1 MLRFIHPNKVSIIQ
15 LGIGFLSSKFRYVSV
30 ALAGVS
36 AKWAL
41 LLLLGAF
48 SSAIRADS
56 ATDLAHKI
64 YNRPS
69 GDDAVTRAV
78 MTLKEKGRS
87 PRTRELYTF
96 AKDFGGG
103 KRWSLARFTRPADID
118 GVGLLTKD
126 RPGDD
131 SDQWLYLPALDRVRR
146 VSSSRKGGRFVGSD
160 LFFEDLRDRE
170 PDMDTH
176 RLAGKEK
183 IGKLL
188 CDKLISV
195 PVKKSNSAYTKRVS
209 WVHPKTLI
217 ALRVEFYQKRSKK
230 PVKRLDVKKIKRIQ
244 GVWTVTDSVMR
255 DLKTGHQTRITARK
269 VKYNQKLP
277 DRLFSTKTLSDDSVD
292 KRYRP

>member
-1 MLRFIHPNKVSIIQ
+1 M
-15 LGIGFLSSKFRYVSV
+15 SV
-30 ALAGVS
+30 ASPDAS
-36 AKWAL
+36 AKWVLAVVL
-41 LLLLGAF
+41 FVF
-48 SSAIRADS
+48 SSAVLADA
-56 ATDLAHKI
+56 ATDLARKI
-64 YNRPS
+64 YTRPN

-78 MTLKEKGRS
+78 MTLQEKGRS
-87 PRTRELYTF
+87 PRTREMYTF
-96 AKDFGGG
+96 AKELGGG

-126 RPGDD
+126 RPGED

-160 LFFEDLRDRE
+160 LLFEDLRGRE

-176 RLAGKEK
+176 RLDGREK

-195 PVKKSNSAYTKRVS
+195 PEKKSNSVYSKRVS

-217 ALRVEFYQKRSKK
+217 ALRVDFYQKGSKK
-230 PVKRLDVKKIKRIQ
+230 PVKRLEVKKIKRIQ
-244 GVWTVTDSVMR
+244 GVWTVTDSVMH
-255 DLKTGHQTRITARK
+255 DLKTGHQTRITAK
-269 VKYNQKLP
+269 NVKYNQKLP
-277 DRLFSTKTLSDDSVD
+277 DRLFSTKTLSDDSAD